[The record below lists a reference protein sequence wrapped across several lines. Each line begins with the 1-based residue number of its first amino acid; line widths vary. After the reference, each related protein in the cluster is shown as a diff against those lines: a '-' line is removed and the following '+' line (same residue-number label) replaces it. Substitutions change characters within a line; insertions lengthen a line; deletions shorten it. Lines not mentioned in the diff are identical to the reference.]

1 MFSLQDICRKHLF
14 QLPDAFDEY
23 ILQALGLYWEKH
35 GSLQRI
41 RKDAVFV
48 QRNIVLS
55 TNEALRIAASEG
67 NERVIKLLLSWEGNF
82 HYVII
87 GALEGDQY
95 DLIHKYDSQIKDY
108 HMILSLIQNANTFE
122 KCHQLSNSNMWCL
135 IQNAI
140 KYNMLPILQKHRN
153 ILTHEGEN
161 QELFEMACEEQKYDI
176 VLWIGQTLMLNE
188 PEFIF
193 DIAFERID
201 FSLLTMGYSLLFDNK
216 MSSIDIHDEEDLTSL
231 PTEHLEKAAT
241 KGCFF
246 FMLETLKHGGNVNMA
261 VLSKAVEYNHRK
273 ILDHFIRRQKCLS
286 REEIENLL
294 LTAITNCASI
304 KTLNLLLSYLNY
316 SVKNIIG
323 KIVQHVIK
331 DGDYTIILLLKK
343 KKINLVEPVL
353 TGFIDYYYSYCFI
366 KHFIQEFA
374 IRPEKLIKMAARK
387 GKLNMIIEFLNEKYV
402 HKDDLGT
409 IFKYLK
415 TLVCTMKHKK
425 GKETL
430 IVLIHKIYQDIH
442 LETKE
447 KFKLLRFYVMH
458 DATIQFLSMCKDCFN
473 LAGFKPFV
481 LECLDIAIKKNYPDM
496 IQYIEILSK
505 SE

>member
-14 QLPDAFDEY
+14 LLPNSFDEY

-108 HMILSLIQNANTFE
+108 QNILSLIQNANTFE
-122 KCHQLSNSNMWCL
+122 KCHWLSNCNMWRL

-140 KYNMLPILQKHRN
+140 KYNMLSILQKYRN
-153 ILTHEGEN
+153 LLAHEGEN

-193 DIAFERID
+193 DTALERID
-201 FSLLTMGYSLLFDNK
+201 FSLLTIGYSLLFDNK

-231 PTEHLEKAAT
+231 LTEHLEKAAT

-246 FMLETLKHGGNVNMA
+246 FMQETLKHGGNVNVA
-261 VLSKAVEYNHRK
+261 VLSKAVENNHRK
-273 ILDHFIRRQKCLS
+273 ILDYFIQRQKCLS
-286 REEIENLL
+286 REEIEKLL
-294 LTAITNCASI
+294 LAAISNGASI

-316 SVKNIIG
+316 SVKHIIK
-323 KIVQHVIK
+323 KIVQYVIK
-331 DGDYTIILLLKK
+331 EGDFTIIVVLKR

-353 TGFIDYYYSYCFI
+353 TGFIDHYYSYCFI
-366 KHFIQEFA
+366 KQFIHEFA
-374 IRPEKLIKMAARK
+374 IRPEKMIKMAARK
-387 GKLNMIIEFLNEKYV
+387 GKLNMIIEFFNETYP
-402 HKDDLGT
+402 HKDDFGT
-409 IFKYLK
+409 MFKFLK
-415 TLVCTMKHKK
+415 NLVYTMKHKE
-425 GKETL
+425 GKKLL
-430 IVLIHKIYQDIH
+430 IGLIHKIYQAIH
-442 LETKE
+442 LENKE
-447 KFKLLRFYVMH
+447 MFNLARFYVMH
-458 DATIQFLSMCKDCFN
+458 NANIQFISLCKDCFK
-473 LAGFKPFV
+473 LAGFKPFL
-481 LECLDIAIKKNYPDM
+481 LECLDIAIKKNYP
-496 IQYIEILSK
+496 EIIRNIALQLK
-505 SE
+505 CE

>member
-48 QRNIVLS
+48 QRNLIIS

-67 NERVIKLLLSWEGNF
+67 NERVINLLLSWEGNF

-87 GALEGDQY
+87 GALEGNRY
-95 DLIHKYDSQIKDY
+95 DLIHKYGSQIKDY
-108 HMILSLIQNANTFE
+108 HMILSSIQNANTFE
-122 KCHQLSNSNMWCL
+122 KCHELSNCDMWCL
-135 IQNAI
+135 IDNAI
-140 KYNMLPILQKHRN
+140 KYNMLSILQKHRN
-153 ILTHEGEN
+153 FLTEELEN
-161 QELFEMACEEQKYDI
+161 QEFFETACEEQKYDI
-176 VLWIGQTLMLNE
+176 VLWIGQTLLLDE
-188 PEFIF
+188 PKFIF
-193 DIAFERID
+193 DTAFKMVD
-201 FSLLTMGYSLLFDNK
+201 FSLLTIGYSLLFDNK
-216 MSSIDIHDEEDLTSL
+216 MDIQDDLTSL
-231 PTEHLEKAAT
+231 LTEHLEKAAA
-241 KGCFF
+241 KGQLY
-246 FMLETLKHGGNVNMA
+246 FMLETLKHGGDVNFE
-261 VLSKAVEYNHRK
+261 VLSKAVENDHRK
-273 ILDHFIRRQKCLS
+273 ILDYFIRRQQCLS
-286 REEIENLL
+286 REDIENLL
-294 LTAITNCASI
+294 LSAITNCASK

-316 SVKNIIG
+316 SIKNITE

-331 DGDYTIILLLKK
+331 GGDYTIIILLKK

-353 TGFIDYYYSYCFI
+353 TGFIDQYYSYCFI
-366 KHFIQEFA
+366 ENFIREFA
-374 IRPEKLIKMAARK
+374 IRPERLIKMAARK

-409 IFKYLK
+409 IFKLLK
-415 TLVCTMKHKK
+415 NLVCTMKHKK

-430 IVLIHKIYQDIH
+430 IILIHKIYQDIH

-447 KFKLLRFYVMH
+447 KFKLLKFYVMH

-481 LECLDIAIKKNYPDM
+481 LECLDIAIKKNHPNM
-496 IQYIEILSK
+496 IQNIEILSK
-505 SE
+505 YE

>member
-14 QLPDAFDEY
+14 QLPDSFDEY
-23 ILQALGLYWEKH
+23 TLQVLGLYWEKH

-48 QRNIVLS
+48 QRNLIIS
-55 TNEALRIAASEG
+55 INEALRIAASEG
-67 NERVIKLLLSWEGNF
+67 NGRVVKLLLSWEGNF

-87 GALEGDQY
+87 GALEGDHY
-95 DLIHKYDSQIKDY
+95 DLIHKYGSQIEDY
-108 HMILSLIQNANTFE
+108 HMILSSIHNANTFE
-122 KCHQLSNSNMWCL
+122 KCHELSNCDMWCL

-201 FSLLTMGYSLLFDNK
+201 FSLLTMGYSLLFNNK
-216 MSSIDIHDEEDLTSL
+216 MSSIDIHDEEDLISL
-231 PTEHLEKAAT
+231 LTEHLEKAAT

-273 ILDHFIRRQKCLS
+273 ILDYFIRQKCLS
-286 REEIENLL
+286 RKDIEKLL
-294 LTAITNCASI
+294 LVAISNSASK
-304 KTLNLLLSYLNY
+304 KTLNLLLSYLNH

-323 KIVQHVIK
+323 KIVQSVLK
-331 DGDYTIILLLKK
+331 NGDFTIIIFLKK
-343 KKINLVEPVL
+343 KKINLVEPAL
-353 TGFIDYYYSYCFI
+353 IGFINYYYSYCFLEQ
-366 KHFIQEFA
+366 FIHEFD
-374 IRPEKLIKMAARK
+374 IRPEKMIKMAARK

-402 HKDDLGT
+402 HKDDLGA
-409 IFKYLK
+409 IFKFLK
-415 TLVCTMKHKK
+415 NLVCTMKHKK

-430 IVLIHKIYQDIH
+430 IVLIHKIYQVIQ

-458 DATIQFLSMCKDCFN
+458 DATIQFISMYKDCFN
-473 LAGFKPFV
+473 LAGFKPFL

-496 IQYIEILSK
+496 IRNIETLLK
-505 SE
+505 CE